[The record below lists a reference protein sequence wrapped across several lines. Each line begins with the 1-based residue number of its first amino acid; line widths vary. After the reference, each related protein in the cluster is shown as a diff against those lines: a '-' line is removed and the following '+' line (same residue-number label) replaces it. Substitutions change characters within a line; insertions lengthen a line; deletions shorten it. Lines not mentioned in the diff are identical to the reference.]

1 MAWIDLA
8 NNQMVSFTDAQTS
21 GIALK
26 AGQSH
31 VTSNEC
37 MTKTQIQV
45 KYNVLTASM
54 DSYASNQLVEKEKWA
69 SALSGNT
76 LYVRGVSS
84 SERQINNTLIRP
96 DESQTGVSVLCG
108 LCENKIFENPSVII
122 NTPTQN
128 VRITIFGGS
137 STESFFWVY
146 QVWIIYP
153 TYTDLIFTNQGSV
166 TVGSTSVNIDM
177 TITGLTSGSEY
188 LFEATVQ
195 SDICPT

>member
-21 GIALK
+21 GIPLK

-37 MTKTQIQV
+37 MTKSQIQA
-45 KYNVLTASM
+45 KYNVLTAPM
-54 DSYASNQLVEKEKWA
+54 DSFASNQLVEKEKWA
-69 SALSGNT
+69 SALTGNT

-96 DESQTGVSVLCG
+96 DGSQTGVSVLGG
-108 LCENKIFENPSVII
+108 LCENKILENPNVII

>member
-1 MAWIDLA
+1 MAWINLA

-37 MTKTQIQV
+37 MTKTQIQA
-45 KYNVLTASM
+45 KYNVLTAPM
-54 DSYASNQLVEKEKWA
+54 DSFASNQLVEKEKWA

-96 DESQTGVSVLCG
+96 DGSQTGVSVLGG

>member
-26 AGQSH
+26 SGQSH

-37 MTKTQIQV
+37 MTKTQIQA
-45 KYNVLTASM
+45 KYNVLTAPM
-54 DSYASNQLVEKEKWA
+54 DSFASNQLVEKEKWA

-108 LCENKIFENPSVII
+108 LCENKIFENPNVII

>member
-8 NNQMVSFTDAQTS
+8 DNQMVSFTDAQTS

-37 MTKTQIQV
+37 MTKTQIQD
-45 KYNVLTASM
+45 KYNVLTAPM
-54 DSYASNQLVEKEKWA
+54 DSYASNQLVPKSQWVSA
-69 SALSGNT
+69 STGNR
-76 LYVRGVSS
+76 LYVKGVSS

-96 DESQTGVSVLCG
+96 DESQTGVSVLG
-108 LCENKIFENPSVII
+108 ELCENKIFENPNVII

-137 STESFFWVY
+137 NSELYFW
-146 QVWIIYP
+146 
-153 TYTDLIFTNQGSV
+153 TYKVFNIQSNTLHYSDNGSV
-166 TVGSTSVNIDM
+166 TVGSTAVNIDR
-177 TITGLTSGSEY
+177 TITGLTAGSEY
-188 LFEATVQ
+188 LFEAMVQ